1 MFLFSL
7 LCNKQQLNCT
17 VPAVFILF
25 VSYIHSVINSSM
37 AKIENKSHLSTI
49 RPTQLKAKKKEPA
62 NYNVTIENLHNL
74 VHSDFRE
81 CSLFIL
87 FWRGR
92 GGGGYIM
99 GERKVWGAFL
109 QWGVVMKV
117 FSCHLTEISTPIL
130 LANLIE
136 IPSNSLFISSRIT
149 RCQILDIKFF
159 EEQEQYFF
167 FRVNL
172 QLLKL

>member
-1 MFLFSL
+1 
-7 LCNKQQLNCT
+7 
-17 VPAVFILF
+17 
-25 VSYIHSVINSSM
+25 
-37 AKIENKSHLSTI
+37 
-49 RPTQLKAKKKEPA
+49 
-62 NYNVTIENLHNL
+62 
-74 VHSDFRE
+74 
-81 CSLFIL
+81 
-87 FWRGR
+87 
-92 GGGGYIM
+92 
-99 GERKVWGAFL
+99 
-109 QWGVVMKV
+109 MKV

-130 LANLIE
+130 LGNLIE

>member
-62 NYNVTIENLHNL
+62 NYSVTIENLHNL

-87 FWRGR
+87 FWRGGGVATSWGKEKFEVLSC
-92 GGGGYIM
+92 GGGWSW
-99 GERKVWGAFL
+99 RFFHVTWQKS
-109 QWGVVMKV
+109 Q
-117 FSCHLTEISTPIL
+117 HL
-130 LANLIE
+130 
-136 IPSNSLFISSRIT
+136 F
-149 RCQILDIKFF
+149 
-159 EEQEQYFF
+159 Y
-167 FRVNL
+167 
-172 QLLKL
+172 

>member
-25 VSYIHSVINSSM
+25 VSYIHAVINSSM

-49 RPTQLKAKKKEPA
+49 RPTQLKAKKKKPA
-62 NYNVTIENLHNL
+62 NYSVTIENLHNL

-87 FWRGR
+87 F
-92 GGGGYIM
+92 
-99 GERKVWGAFL
+99 
-109 QWGVVMKV
+109 
-117 FSCHLTEISTPIL
+117 
-130 LANLIE
+130 
-136 IPSNSLFISSRIT
+136 
-149 RCQILDIKFF
+149 
-159 EEQEQYFF
+159 
-167 FRVNL
+167 
-172 QLLKL
+172 